1 MATIT
6 KQKKSFAINPL
17 KQSQPLGA
25 ALAFLGLKGMMPLFH
40 GSQGCTA
47 FAKVLLVRHFREA
60 IPLSTTAM
68 TEVSTVL
75 GGEENVEQA
84 ILTLVEKSKP
94 EIIGLCTTGLTE
106 TRGDDMEGILKT
118 IRKRHPELDN
128 LPIVFVSTP
137 DYKGALQDG
146 YAAAVESIVREVPE
160 PGRIIPNRVTI
171 LFSSAFSPGD
181 VEEIKEI
188 VAAFGLDAIAV
199 PDLSA
204 SLDGHLDDS
213 YKAVTTSGTTLKEL
227 REIGNSVFTIAIGE
241 SMRPAAEI
249 LQQKFNIPYELFP
262 HLSGLDA
269 IDNFLQALEDISA
282 RPVPQKYRRQ
292 RNQLLDAMLDTHFY
306 FGRKRVSLGLEP
318 DLLWSTTCFLKSMGA
333 EIHAAVTTTKSTL
346 LQQMPVDKVTIG
358 DLEDLETLAVGSDLL
373 ITNSQGKAV
382 AKRLG
387 IPLYRQGIPIYDRL
401 GNGFSC
407 KVGYRGTIQLLF
419 DLGNLFLEHEE
430 AAAHGHSSLH

>member
-6 KQKKSFAINPL
+6 KQKKAVAINPL

-75 GGEENVEQA
+75 GGEDNVEQA

-106 TRGDDMEGILKT
+106 TRGDDMEGILKN
-118 IRKRHPELDN
+118 IRKRHPELDK

-137 DYKGALQDG
+137 DYKGSLQDG
-146 YAAAVESIVREVPE
+146 YAAAVESIVRELPE

-171 LFSSAFSPGD
+171 LVSPAFTPGD

-188 VAAFGLDAIAV
+188 VEAFGLEAIAV

-213 YKAVTTSGTTLKEL
+213 YQAITTSGTTAKEL
-227 REIGNSVFTIAIGE
+227 REIGNSVFTLALGE
-241 SMRPAAEI
+241 SMRGAAEI
-249 LQQKFNIPYELFP
+249 LQQKFEIPYEIFP
-262 HLSGLDA
+262 HLSSLDA
-269 IDNFLQALEDISA
+269 IDNFLQALEDISGH
-282 RPVPQKYRRQ
+282 PVPEKYRRQ

-306 FGRKRVSLGLEP
+306 FGRKQVALGLEP
-318 DLLWSTTCFLKSMGA
+318 DLLWSITCFLQSMGT
-333 EIHAAVTTTKSTL
+333 EVYAAVTTTKSPL
-346 LQQMPVDKVTIG
+346 LQQMPVDKVVIG
-358 DLEDLETLAVGSDLL
+358 DLEELEGLAKGSDLL
-373 ITNSQGKAV
+373 ITNSQGKA
-382 AKRLG
+382 AADRLG
-387 IPLYRQGIPIYDRL
+387 IPLYRQGMPIYDRL

-407 KVGYRGTIQLLF
+407 KVGYKGTIKLLF
-419 DLGNLFLEHEE
+419 DLGNIFLEREE
-430 AAAHGHSSLH
+430 AKKL